1 MCRRRRRIWSGPE
14 RTPGWRA
21 FLCRPE
27 LRLTADMACLTEAEL
42 VVVAVPSYAVRETAH
57 AAAPLL
63 RPDTLLVTAAKG
75 IERDTHL
82 RMSQIL
88 EQETGGAFPI
98 AALSGPSHAEEV
110 GRGLPTGCVGGQRVS
125 RLPSRCRT
133 PL

>member
-1 MCRRRRRIWSGPE
+1 MG
-14 RTPGWRA
+14 
-21 FLCRPE
+21 
-27 LRLTADMACLTEAEL
+27 CLTEAEL

-110 GRGLPTGCVGGQRVS
+110 GRGFPTAAWRPACLR

>member
-1 MCRRRRRIWSGPE
+1 MG
-14 RTPGWRA
+14 
-21 FLCRPE
+21 
-27 LRLTADMACLTEAEL
+27 CLTEAEL

-110 GRGLPTGCVGGQRVS
+110 GRGLPTGVRGGQPCLR
-125 RLPSRCRT
+125 RLPLTVQDAVYER
-133 PL
+133 PLPGVHQPRYGGQWSCPAP